1 MLVYY
6 QNLHDFLLI
15 LVILGNSRHIGWIEE
30 QKKNSKYY
38 CWAYEFM
45 LGLRLKLTII

>member
-6 QNLHDFLLI
+6 QNLHDSLLI

-30 QKKNSKYY
+30 QKKTLNII
-38 CWAYEFM
+38 A
-45 LGLRLKLTII
+45 GLMNLCLV